1 MPVGNIAP
9 VCAARHG
16 SGGLSN
22 AVSQELPEPLCSVT
36 LDPGAV
42 GTETAHNLL
51 LPDVAAKMMSAT
63 DWSESACPFLLTID
77 RSMNGR
83 CLNIPELLRMKCGV
97 VTKDGWFSLEGIDY

>member
-36 LDPGAV
+36 LDPGVV

-83 CLNIPELLRMKCGV
+83 CLN
-97 VTKDGWFSLEGIDY
+97 